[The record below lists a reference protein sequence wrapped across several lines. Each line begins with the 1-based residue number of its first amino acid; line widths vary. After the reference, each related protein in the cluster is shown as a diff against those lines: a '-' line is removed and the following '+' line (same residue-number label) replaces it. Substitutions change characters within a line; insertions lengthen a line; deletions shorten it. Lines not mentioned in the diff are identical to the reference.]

1 MSRRTA
7 TAIAVG
13 LALCM
18 GVVACERR
26 AKRDDVVITGDV
38 QNQLSAAGLPG
49 AIVVATSKG
58 VVTLTGGVPDVRAK
72 ARAGEVAVKV
82 PGVARVDNE
91 LKVTMAGDV
100 PIQPPRPNMVP
111 PNAPP
116 IEQGRPPNAPPA
128 P

>member
-1 MSRRTA
+1 
-7 TAIAVG
+7 
-13 LALCM
+13 M

-58 VVTLTGGVPDVRAK
+58 VVTLTGGVPDMRAK

-100 PIQPPRPNMVP
+100 PNRPAG
-111 PNAPP
+111 PNH
-116 IEQGRPPNAPPA
+116 GPA
-128 P
+128 KWPAN

>member
-72 ARAGEVAVKV
+72 AR
-82 PGVARVDNE
+82 VDNE